1 MKKAL
6 ALLLTTAALFGLT
19 SCGQSASGQP
29 DSGSVDAGSV
39 NTVPEKAP
47 LMEMAEDLDPNDGA
61 DLAAGAYDHADS
73 EYYGHPDFYNMKN
86 SDRVTIIEN
95 YQSLQQTNAWT
106 CGCCAVLSALNH
118 FGVDKYTEWDLAVAM
133 KTSTD
138 MDVEGAEPG
147 SANSWYEMGNSL
159 SNLMRFLE
167 DCPELKVVETNYKP
181 EYAPDELVTE
191 ADTEDFSY
199 NPLQIGNAKRTFSTM
214 SLYTS
219 DNDPASENYVDDAKD
234 SYFVKW
240 LTGHLSAGRPIMVH
254 NNFWNGH
261 WVALIGYD
269 NMGTPAISDDMLIFA
284 DPWDTSDHWQDG
296 YTYRPLEEFFFAQWQ
311 DMNWAAKPYQ
321 LQSYIVL
328 DKAS

>member
-29 DSGSVDAGSV
+29 DSGSVNAGSV

-61 DLAAGAYDHADS
+61 DLAAGANDHADS

-147 SANSWYEMGNSL
+147 QQ
-159 SNLMRFLE
+159 
-167 DCPELKVVETNYKP
+167 
-181 EYAPDELVTE
+181 LV
-191 ADTEDFSY
+191 
-199 NPLQIGNAKRTFSTM
+199 
-214 SLYTS
+214 
-219 DNDPASENYVDDAKD
+219 
-234 SYFVKW
+234 
-240 LTGHLSAGRPIMVH
+240 
-254 NNFWNGH
+254 
-261 WVALIGYD
+261 
-269 NMGTPAISDDMLIFA
+269 
-284 DPWDTSDHWQDG
+284 
-296 YTYRPLEEFFFAQWQ
+296 
-311 DMNWAAKPYQ
+311 
-321 LQSYIVL
+321 
-328 DKAS
+328 